1 MKKTPTVDYSAR
13 HDSFERWFQ
22 TPLGRSLLASQR
34 AVLDHELGAMAG
46 ARQLQVG
53 VSHRLP
59 LATSTDF
66 AQKIITT
73 PAWHPN
79 MPDGAAVC
87 DADELPFPG
96 DSMDLVVL
104 HHTADFSPYPHQV
117 LREAAR
123 VLRGEGVIALIG
135 FNPFSLWGI
144 RHLLSRQRQG
154 PWGGRFL
161 MRSRMEDWL
170 TLLGCEM
177 ESSSTHFCSLPLQ
190 RRHRRSGP
198 GRAKR
203 KCSASLLPVGA
214 YYCILARKRVPARIG
229 KRRPWRRANVLPI
242 PGTIGAPTG
251 YAGPSGRALEQK
263 RKGRESR
270 WQAK

>member
-135 FNPFSLWGI
+135 FNPFSLWGVRAPKI
-144 RHLLSRQRQG
+144 YL
-154 PWGGRFL
+154 GGK
-161 MRSRMEDWL
+161 
-170 TLLGCEM
+170 
-177 ESSSTHFCSLPLQ
+177 LPFQ
-190 RRHRRSGP
+190 MPHEGVERDG
-198 GRAKR
+198 
-203 KCSASLLPVGA
+203 KCSAGQERVGQ
-214 YYCILARKRVPARIG
+214 
-229 KRRPWRRANVLPI
+229 
-242 PGTIGAPTG
+242 PGGVGSTFLSA
-251 YAGPSGRALEQK
+251 
-263 RKGRESR
+263 
-270 WQAK
+270 